1 MSEKIKTTKEQFLQ
15 ALEKCS
21 TRNELVEYLGLSYST
36 IGRRLK
42 EYGISTFKRKFNE
55 AEFLKLYN
63 QNYTDS
69 EIAKILNVNHATI
82 SDYRNKLGL
91 VPNFSYKRDTLKKQ
105 ILLLNQNDNSVDE
118 ISQKLNLDSRVVEY
132 FLSKNEIDLKNYSI
146 SNEEFQVII
155 GGLLGDS
162 SITLNRS
169 KEQANLRYAH
179 SEKQKEYGIWKAEKL
194 KNLVYYE
201 TAFER
206 QDRFDKRTNKIYPAY
221 YVRSKEHPIFK
232 ELHTRWYSDSINSNS
247 KIKHIKHICEED
259 LMQLDALGLA
269 IWFQDDGYHEDSGYL
284 LATLCFSKRDLQIIK
299 KYFKDKWNI
308 DVIIRNNGEIYI
320 SAKFRDKFKRIV
332 EPYVHD
338 VCKYK
343 LLNK

>member
-21 TRNELVEYLGLSYST
+21 TRNELAEYLGLSYST

-42 EYGISTFKRKFNE
+42 EYGISTFRRKFDE
-55 AEFLKLYN
+55 TEFLKLYN

-82 SDYRNKLGL
+82 SGYRNKLGL
-91 VPNFSYKRDTLKKQ
+91 AQNFLYKRDSLKRQ
-105 ILLLNQNDNSVDE
+105 ILQLNQENNSIDK
-118 ISQKLNLDSRVVEY
+118 ISQKLNLDSRIIEY
-132 FLSKNEIDLKNYSI
+132 FLSENKIDLKNYSI
-146 SNEEFQVII
+146 SNDEFQIII

-162 SITLNRS
+162 SIALNRS

-206 QDRFDKRTNKIYPAY
+206 QDRLDKRTNKIYTAY

-232 ELHTRWYSDSINSNS
+232 ELHNKWYEDSLDSNS

-259 LMQLDALGLA
+259 LMKLDALGLA

-284 LATLCFSKRDLQIIK
+284 LATLCFSKKDLQIIK
-299 KYFKDKWNI
+299 KYFKIKWNI
-308 DVIIRNNGEIYI
+308 DVIIRNNGETYI
-320 SAKFRDKFKRIV
+320 PAKFRDKFKDIV
-332 EPYVHD
+332 EPYIHN